1 VLRYRDVPI
10 YSPENRR
17 VNDDH
22 RQESGRPVTNFAWVI
37 DQTSCIGCHACTT
50 ACKSENEVPLGV
62 NRTWVKYV
70 ERGTFPE
77 TRRDIAVLRCNHCAD
92 APCVK
97 VCPTT
102 AMFKRAD
109 GIVDFDTSRC
119 IGCKACIQAC
129 PYDAIY
135 IDPEEHVAEK
145 CNFCAHRVDEG
156 LLPACVVVCPT
167 ESLIFGDIEDPAS
180 RAAQVIASRPTTV
193 RRPEQGTRPQAYYVG
208 ASPAALDPLAPV
220 HGDRYM
226 WADRRTGGAKDYT
239 SALAAMG
246 STGERGRSSLAG
258 THLPVIAGGPAPLG
272 APRGPEIP
280 APPPAPTAGSVPEAV
295 TAGPAAWHGPVDPDL
310 TRPGT
315 RVAYDVFHPRP
326 WGWKVALYL
335 WTKGIGAGAFGLIF
349 LAAALGLAPVDQLT
363 RVVAATIALAGV
375 GLTTVL
381 LVADLKRP
389 ERFLSILYRPQ
400 RRSWLAI
407 GAFILVGY
415 SGLLGL
421 WWLGTLAGIDDG
433 MLTALGW
440 PAFGLAVMTALYS
453 MFLLRQCEARD
464 LWQRPVVGVVL
475 IAQATI
481 LGAAALIPA
490 LLVLDA
496 PAALVD
502 VAAAALLAGG
512 GVNLVALLA
521 GEAFASHPTANAR
534 AAAHL
539 LVRGPFGGAFWIG
552 GVTLGGILPLV
563 VGGAWLAVSVAGAA
577 AAPILLAAGLAAAA
591 GLLWYEL
598 GFITA
603 GQAVPIS

>member
-1 VLRYRDVPI
+1 M
-10 YSPENRR
+10 
-17 VNDDH
+17 
-22 RQESGRPVTNFAWVI
+22 TKFAWVI

-50 ACKSENEVPLGV
+50 ACKAENDVPLGV

-77 TRRDIAVLRCNHCAD
+77 THRDIAVLRCNHCDD
-92 APCVK
+92 APCVE

-102 AMFKRAD
+102 AMFKRPD
-109 GIVDFDTSRC
+109 GIVDFDTDRC

-135 IDPEEHVAEK
+135 IDPNKHVAEK
-145 CNFCAHRVDEG
+145 CNFCSHRVDEG

-180 RAAQVIASRPTTV
+180 RAAQIIASKPTTV
-193 RRPEQGTRPQAYYVG
+193 RRPEQGTRPQAFYVG
-208 ASPAALDPLAPV
+208 ASAAALDPLAPV
-220 HGDRYM
+220 HEDRYM
-226 WADRRTGGAKDYT
+226 WADRLTGGAKDFT
-239 SALAAMG
+239 TGLRRDVPAAG
-246 STGERGRSSLAG
+246 ASPSLRGTMLPVFAG
-258 THLPVIAGGPAPLG
+258 TPAPLG
-272 APRGPEIP
+272 AVRGPGLHTPSPIAEGP
-280 APPPAPTAGSVPEAV
+280 SLSASDMARAV
-295 TAGPAAWHGPVDPDL
+295 AGPGGPVVAAL
-310 TRPGT
+310 ERPGT

-335 WTKGIGAGAFGLIF
+335 WTKGVGAGAFGLIF
-349 LAAALGLAPVDQLT
+349 VAAAFGLAPVDQAHRL
-363 RVVAATIALAGV
+363 IAGFISLVGV
-375 GLTTVL
+375 GLTALL

-400 RRSWLAI
+400 RRSWLTI
-407 GAFILVGY
+407 GAFILIGY

-421 WWLGTLAGIDDG
+421 WWLGTFFDVSDQALAVLGIPT
-433 MLTALGW
+433 L
-440 PAFGLAVMTALYS
+440 GLAVMTALYT

-464 LWQRPVVGVVL
+464 LWQRPVNGVVL

-481 LGAAALIPA
+481 LGAATVMPPLFLIEGYSP
-490 LLVLDA
+490 LLE
-496 PAALVD
+496 

-512 GVNLVALLA
+512 ALNLVALVV
-521 GEAFASHPTANAR
+521 GEVLTDHPTANGR

-539 LVRGPFGGAFWIG
+539 LTRGPFAGSFWLGGVALGGALPVGAVAAWAG
-552 GVTLGGILPLV
+552 LAAVGVAALPLV
-563 VGGAWLAVSVAGAA
+563 VVAGVVAA
-577 AAPILLAAGLAAAA
+577 I

-598 GFITA
+598 GFIAA

>member
-1 VLRYRDVPI
+1 M
-10 YSPENRR
+10 
-17 VNDDH
+17 
-22 RQESGRPVTNFAWVI
+22 TTFAWVI

-70 ERGTFPE
+70 ERGAFPE

-145 CNFCAHRVDEG
+145 CNFCSHRVDRG

-167 ESLIFGDIEDPAS
+167 ESLVFGDIENPAS
-180 RAAQVIASRPTTV
+180 RAAQILASRPTTV
-193 RRPEQGTRPQAYYVG
+193 RRPEQGTRPQAFYVG
-208 ASPAALDPLAPV
+208 ASAVALDPLAPA

-239 SALAAMG
+239 AELAASQAGGG
-246 STGERGRSSLAG
+246 SGRTPSVGRSLVG
-258 THLPVIAGGPAPLG
+258 TALPVVTGAPAALG
-272 APRGPEIP
+272 APRGPGISPTLPGPDPLMAAGTGAAPVPVDAAAP
-280 APPPAPTAGSVPEAV
+280 AP
-295 TAGPAAWHGPVDPDL
+295 WQGPVDPDL
-310 TRPGT
+310 VRPGT

-349 LAAALGLAPVDQLT
+349 LAAALGLAPVDQIT

-375 GLTTVL
+375 GLTTLL

-421 WWLGTLAGIDDG
+421 WWLGTLVGVGEAGVG
-433 MLTALGW
+433 EAALTALGW
-440 PAFGLAVMTALYS
+440 PAFGLAVMTAVYS

-475 IAQATI
+475 VAQATI
-481 LGAAALIPA
+481 LGAASVIPA

-512 GVNLVALLA
+512 GLNLAALLA
-521 GEAFASHPTANAR
+521 GEAFADHPTANAR
-534 AAAHL
+534 AAAQL
-539 LVRGPFGGAFWIG
+539 LVRGPFAGAFWLG
-552 GVTLGGILPLV
+552 GVTLGGILPVLA
-563 VGGAWLAVSVAGAA
+563 GIAWLAAAAAGAA
-577 AAPILLAAGLAAAA
+577 AAPILLATGLAAAL

>member
-1 VLRYRDVPI
+1 
-10 YSPENRR
+10 
-17 VNDDH
+17 
-22 RQESGRPVTNFAWVI
+22 VTNFAWVI

-50 ACKSENEVPLGV
+50 ACKSENQVPLGV

-92 APCVK
+92 APCVA

-145 CNFCAHRVDEG
+145 CNFCSHRVDVG

-167 ESLIFGDIEDPAS
+167 ESLIFGDIENPAS
-180 RAAQVIASRPTTV
+180 RAAQVLASRPTTV

-226 WADRRTGGAKDYT
+226 WADRRRGGAKDYT
-239 SALAAMG
+239 AELVATSPTAA
-246 STGERGRSSLAG
+246 SSRSSLAG
-258 THLPVIAGGPAPLG
+258 THLPVIDGGPAPLG
-272 APRGPEIP
+272 ALRGPGIA
-280 APPPAPTAGSVPEAV
+280 APPMAAASSAASEAGAA
-295 TAGPAAWHGPVDPDL
+295 AGAAAWHGPVEPDL

-326 WGWKVALYL
+326 WGWRVALYL
-335 WTKGIGAGAFGLIF
+335 WTKGVGAGAFGLIF

-375 GLTTVL
+375 GLTTLL

-421 WWLGTLAGIDDG
+421 WWLGTLLGMDDG
-433 MLTALGW
+433 LLTALGW
-440 PAFGLAVMTALYS
+440 PAFGLAVMTALYT

-502 VAAAALLAGG
+502 VAAAALFGG
-512 GVNLVALLA
+512 GALNLVALVA
-521 GEAFASHPTANAR
+521 GEAFADHPTANAR

-539 LVRGPFGGAFWIG
+539 LVRGPFGGAFWVG
-552 GVTLGGILPLV
+552 GVTLGGILPIV
-563 VGGAWLAVSVAGAA
+563 AGGAWVGLAVAGTA
-577 AAPILLAAGLAAAA
+577 AAPLLVAAGTAAAL

>member
-1 VLRYRDVPI
+1 M
-10 YSPENRR
+10 
-17 VNDDH
+17 
-22 RQESGRPVTNFAWVI
+22 TKFAWVI

-50 ACKSENEVPLGV
+50 ACKAENDVPLGV

-77 TRRDIAVLRCNHCAD
+77 THRDIAVLRCNHCDD
-92 APCVK
+92 APCVE

-102 AMFKRAD
+102 AMFKRPD
-109 GIVDFDTSRC
+109 GIVDFDTDRC

-135 IDPEEHVAEK
+135 IDPEKHVAEK
-145 CNFCAHRVDEG
+145 CNFCSHRVDEG

-180 RAAQVIASRPTTV
+180 RAAQILATKPTTV
-193 RRPEQGTRPQAYYVG
+193 RRPEQGTRPQAFYVG
-208 ASPAALDPLAPV
+208 ASAAVLDPLAPA
-220 HGDRYM
+220 HEDRYM
-226 WADRRTGGAKDYT
+226 WADRLTGGAKDFT
-239 SALAAMG
+239 RQLGAPTRGAGSAPSL
-246 STGERGRSSLAG
+246 RG
-258 THLPVIAGGPAPLG
+258 TPLPVLTGGPAALG
-272 APRGPEIP
+272 AVRGPGIGTPSPITEGP
-280 APPPAPTAGSVPEAV
+280 SLSAADMARVV
-295 TAGPAAWHGPVDPDL
+295 AGPSGSL
-310 TRPGT
+310 TASLSRPGT

-335 WTKGIGAGAFGLIF
+335 WTKGVGAGAFGLVF
-349 LAAALGLAPVDQLT
+349 VAAVLGLAPVDQAQRL
-363 RVVAATIALAGV
+363 IAGFISLAGV
-375 GLTTVL
+375 GLTALL

-407 GAFILVGY
+407 GAFILIGY

-421 WWLGTLAGIDDG
+421 WWLGTFLAVPDWALTLLGIPT
-433 MLTALGW
+433 L
-440 PAFGLAVMTALYS
+440 GLAVMSALYT

-464 LWQRPVVGVVL
+464 LWQRPATGVVL

-481 LGAAALIPA
+481 LGAATVMPPLFLIEGVSP
-490 LLVLDA
+490 LLEI
-496 PAALVD
+496 
-502 VAAAALLAGG
+502 AAAALLVGG
-512 GVNLVALLA
+512 ALNLGALLVGEVIA
-521 GEAFASHPTANAR
+521 GHPTANGR

-539 LVRGPFGGAFWIG
+539 LVRGPFAASFWLGGVGLGGAVPVVAVAAWAG
-552 GVTLGGILPLV
+552 LGAVGIAVLPLV
-563 VGGAWLAVSVAGAA
+563 VAAGIAA
-577 AAPILLAAGLAAAA
+577 AV

-598 GFITA
+598 GFIAA

>member
-1 VLRYRDVPI
+1 M
-10 YSPENRR
+10 
-17 VNDDH
+17 
-22 RQESGRPVTNFAWVI
+22 TNFAWVI

-62 NRTWVKYV
+62 NRTWVKYI

-77 TRRDIAVLRCNHCAD
+77 THRDIAVLRCNHCAEP
-92 APCVK
+92 PCVE

-145 CNFCAHRVDEG
+145 CNFCSHRVDEG

-180 RAAQVIASRPTTV
+180 RAAQILASRETSV
-193 RRPEQGTRPQAYYVG
+193 RRPEQGTRPQAFYVG
-208 ASPAALDPLAPV
+208 AAAVALDPLAPV
-220 HGDRYM
+220 HGDSYL

-239 SALAAMG
+239 AELA
-246 STGERGRSSLAG
+246 RAG
-258 THLPVIAGGPAPLG
+258 APARAAASVVGTVLPVVGAVQPAVDAGPPPLG
-272 APRGPEIP
+272 ALRGPGIP
-280 APPPAPTAGSVPEAV
+280 GTPLVAARAGARAAAHAAALGAAP
-295 TAGPAAWHGPVDPDL
+295 AGPAAWHGPADPET

-326 WGWKVALYL
+326 WGWRVALYL

-349 LAAALGLAPVDQLT
+349 LAAALGLAPVDQTT
-363 RVVAATIALAGV
+363 RLVGATIALVGV
-375 GLTTVL
+375 GLTALL

-407 GAFILVGY
+407 GAFILIGY
-415 SGLLGL
+415 SGFLGL
-421 WWLGTLAGIDDG
+421 WWLGTLAGVDDVV
-433 MLTALGW
+433 LTALGW
-440 PAFGLAVMTALYS
+440 PAFALAVMTALYT

-464 LWQRPVVGVVL
+464 LWQRPVVGPVL
-475 IAQATI
+475 VAQATI
-481 LGAAALIPA
+481 LGAAALLPA
-490 LLVLDA
+490 LEVLDA

-502 VAAAALLAGG
+502 LAAAALVVGG
-512 GVNLVALLA
+512 ALNLVALLY
-521 GEAFASHPTANAR
+521 EAVADHPTANGR

-539 LVRGPFGGAFWIG
+539 LVRGPFAAPFWIG
-552 GVTLGGILPLV
+552 GVVLGGGLPLV
-563 VGGAWLAVSVAGAA
+563 AGGAWLGLTVAGAA
-577 AAPILLAAGLAAAA
+577 AAPMLVAAGLAAAA

>member
-1 VLRYRDVPI
+1 MT
-10 YSPENRR
+10 S
-17 VNDDH
+17 
-22 RQESGRPVTNFAWVI
+22 FAWVI
-37 DQTSCIGCHACTT
+37 DQNSCIGCHACTT
-50 ACKSENEVPLGV
+50 ACKAENDVPLGV

-70 ERGTFPE
+70 ESGTFPE
-77 TRRDIAVLRCNHCAD
+77 TRRDIAVMRCNHCEEP
-92 APCVK
+92 PCVE

-102 AMFKRAD
+102 AMFKRPD

-145 CNFCAHRVDEG
+145 CNFCSHRVDQG

-167 ESLIFGDIEDPAS
+167 ESLIFGDIENPAS
-180 RAAQVIASRPTTV
+180 RASQILASKVTTV
-193 RRPEQGTRPQAYYVG
+193 RRPEQGTRPQAFYVG
-208 ASPAALDPLAPV
+208 ASPVALDPLAAT
-220 HGDRYM
+220 HEDRYM
-226 WADRRTGGAKDYT
+226 WSDRQTGGAKDFT
-239 SALAAMG
+239 ANLGPDVAAAARSTVAATAAARPSLRGTQLTVLASPSPRLASAPAPALGAMRGPGIGALAPATAG
-246 STGERGRSSLAG
+246 QERRPAG
-258 THLPVIAGGPAPLG
+258 AWTLDDHGIMASPAAIAG
-272 APRGPEIP
+272 PER
-280 APPPAPTAGSVPEAV
+280 
-295 TAGPAAWHGPVDPDL
+295 PAA
-310 TRPGT
+310 

-349 LAAALGLAPVDQLT
+349 VAVGLGLAPVDQLT
-363 RVVAATIALAGV
+363 RLVAAFISLAGV

-407 GAFILVGY
+407 GAFILIGY

-421 WWLGTLAGIDDG
+421 WWLGTLLGVDEGA
-433 MLTALGW
+433 LTLLGW
-440 PAFGLAVMTALYS
+440 PTLVLAVSSALYT

-464 LWQRPVVGVVL
+464 LWQRPITGVVL

-481 LGAAALIPA
+481 LGAAALLPVLVVLGAEGSLMSVAAGA
-490 LLVLDA
+490 LLL
-496 PAALVD
+496 
-502 VAAAALLAGG
+502 GG
-512 GVNLVALLA
+512 GLNLVALVF
-521 GEAFASHPTANAR
+521 GEAMASHPTANGR

-539 LVRGPFGGAFWIG
+539 LTAGPFAGPFWIG
-552 GVTLGGILPLV
+552 GVVLGGVVPVLV
-563 VGGAWLAVSVAGAA
+563 VISWFVASAAGSPAGVGLVLAGAS
-577 AAPILLAAGLAAAA
+577 AAA

-598 GFITA
+598 GFIAA

>member
-1 VLRYRDVPI
+1 M
-10 YSPENRR
+10 
-17 VNDDH
+17 
-22 RQESGRPVTNFAWVI
+22 TNFAWVI

-62 NRTWVKYV
+62 NRTWVKYI
-70 ERGTFPE
+70 ERGAFPE
-77 TRRDIAVLRCNHCAD
+77 TRRDVAVLRCNHCAEP
-92 APCVK
+92 PCVE

-135 IDPEEHVAEK
+135 IDPAEHVAEK
-145 CNFCAHRVDEG
+145 CNFCSHRVDQG

-167 ESLIFGDIEDPAS
+167 ESLIFGDLQDPAS
-180 RAAQVIASRPTTV
+180 RAAQIIATRPTTV
-193 RRPEQGTRPQAYYVG
+193 RRPEQGTRPQAFYVG
-208 ASPAALDPLAPV
+208 ASAVALDPLAPV

-239 SALAAMG
+239 AELAPGGGASGAGPSAGASG
-246 STGERGRSSLAG
+246 GG
-258 THLPVIAGGPAPLG
+258 TSRVGTLLPVMSGGPASLG
-272 APRGPEIP
+272 ALRGPEIQ
-280 APPPAPTAGSVPEAV
+280 PPTMAAASAALGHAGDRP
-295 TAGPAAWHGPVDPDL
+295 AWHGPVDPEA

-326 WGWKVALYL
+326 WGWKVAFYL

-349 LAAALGLAPVDQLT
+349 LAAALGFAPVDQLT
-363 RVVAATIALAGV
+363 RVVAASISLAGV
-375 GLTTVL
+375 GLTALL

-415 SGLLGL
+415 TGLLGL
-421 WWLGTLAGIDDG
+421 WWLGTLLSMDDAA
-433 MLTALGW
+433 LTALGW
-440 PAFGLAVMTALYS
+440 PAFALAVMTALYT

-464 LWQRPVVGVVL
+464 LWQGPVVGVVL

-490 LLVLDA
+490 LLFLGA

-502 VAAAALLAGG
+502 VAAAALFGG
-512 GVNLVALLA
+512 GGLNLVALLV
-521 GEAFASHPTANAR
+521 GEAFANHPTANAR

-539 LVRGPFGGAFWIG
+539 LVRGPFAAAFWIG
-552 GVTLGGILPLV
+552 GVLLGSGLPLV
-563 VGGAWLAVSVAGAA
+563 VGGAWLVLTVAGAT
-577 AAPILLAAGLAAAA
+577 AAPMLLAAGLTAAA

>member
-1 VLRYRDVPI
+1 
-10 YSPENRR
+10 
-17 VNDDH
+17 
-22 RQESGRPVTNFAWVI
+22 VTTFAWVI

-50 ACKSENEVPLGV
+50 ACKAENDVPLGV

-77 TRRDIAVLRCNHCAD
+77 TRRDIAVLRCNHCEEP
-92 APCVK
+92 PCVE
-97 VCPTT
+97 VCPTS
-102 AMFKRAD
+102 AMFKRPD
-109 GIVDFDTSRC
+109 GIVDFRTDRC

-145 CNFCAHRVDEG
+145 CNFCSHRVDQG

-167 ESLIFGDIEDPAS
+167 ESLIFGDIANPAS
-180 RAAQVIASRPTTV
+180 RAAQVIASKPTTV

-208 ASPAALDPLAPV
+208 ASPTALDPLAAV
-220 HGDRYM
+220 HEDRYM
-226 WADRRTGGAKDYT
+226 WADRRTGGAKDFT
-239 SALAAMG
+239 ATLSAAAPAG
-246 STGERGRSSLAG
+246 SMAVGSGAAPPSLRG
-258 THLPVIAGGPAPLG
+258 TMLPVLTGVPAPLG
-272 APRGPEIP
+272 AVRGPGSGAAAAVVQIP
-280 APPPAPTAGSVPEAV
+280 LSSQ
-295 TAGPAAWHGPVDPDL
+295 PAAPMAL
-310 TRPGT
+310 AAEAARPGA
-315 RVAYDVFHPRP
+315 RVAFDVFHPRP

-349 LAAALGLAPVDQLT
+349 IAAALGLAPVDQAT
-363 RVVAATIALAGV
+363 RLVAAFISLAGV
-375 GLTTVL
+375 GVTTIL

-389 ERFLSILYRPQ
+389 ERFLTILYRAQ

-421 WWLGTLAGIDDG
+421 WWLGTLVAFDDG
-433 MLTALGW
+433 ILTILGW
-440 PAFGLAVMTALYS
+440 PTLVLAAGTALYT

-464 LWQRPVVGVVL
+464 LWQRPVTGVVL

-481 LGAAALIPA
+481 LGSATVLPA
-490 LLVLDA
+490 LAILGA
-496 PAALVD
+496 PDALVT
-502 VAAAALLAGG
+502 VAAGALLAGG
-512 GVNLVALLA
+512 ALNVAALVL
-521 GEAFASHPTANAR
+521 GEALASHPTANGR

-539 LVRGPFGGAFWIG
+539 LTRGPFATAFWGG
-552 GVTLGGILPLV
+552 GVILGGLLPV
-563 VGGAWLAVSVAGAA
+563 VVAAIWLAAPALGAA
-577 AAPILLAAGLAAAA
+577 ALPMLVAGGVGAAV

-598 GFITA
+598 GFIAA

>member
-1 VLRYRDVPI
+1 
-10 YSPENRR
+10 
-17 VNDDH
+17 
-22 RQESGRPVTNFAWVI
+22 
-37 DQTSCIGCHACTT
+37 
-50 ACKSENEVPLGV
+50 
-62 NRTWVKYV
+62 V
-70 ERGTFPE
+70 E
-77 TRRDIAVLRCNHCAD
+77 
-92 APCVK
+92 
-97 VCPTT
+97 
-102 AMFKRAD
+102 
-109 GIVDFDTSRC
+109 
-119 IGCKACIQAC
+119 
-129 PYDAIY
+129 
-135 IDPEEHVAEK
+135 
-145 CNFCAHRVDEG
+145 
-156 LLPACVVVCPT
+156 
-167 ESLIFGDIEDPAS
+167 
-180 RAAQVIASRPTTV
+180 
-193 RRPEQGTRPQAYYVG
+193 
-208 ASPAALDPLAPV
+208 
-220 HGDRYM
+220 
-226 WADRRTGGAKDYT
+226 
-239 SALAAMG
+239 
-246 STGERGRSSLAG
+246 
-258 THLPVIAGGPAPLG
+258 
-272 APRGPEIP
+272 
-280 APPPAPTAGSVPEAV
+280 
-295 TAGPAAWHGPVDPDL
+295 PDL
-310 TRPGT
+310 ARPGT

-375 GLTTVL
+375 GLTTLL

-389 ERFLSILYRPQ
+389 ERFLSILDRPQ

-421 WWLGTLAGIDDG
+421 WWLGTLLGMDDG
-433 MLTALGW
+433 VLTALGW
-440 PAFGLAVMTALYS
+440 PAFGLAVMTALYT

-502 VAAAALLAGG
+502 VAAAALFGG
-512 GVNLVALLA
+512 GALNLVALVA
-521 GEAFASHPTANAR
+521 GEAFADHPTANAR

-539 LVRGPFGGAFWIG
+539 LVRGPFGGAFWVG
-552 GVTLGGILPLV
+552 GVTLGGILPIV
-563 VGGAWLAVSVAGAA
+563 AGGAWVGLAVAGTA
-577 AAPILLAAGLAAAA
+577 AAPLLVAAGTAAAL

>member
-1 VLRYRDVPI
+1 
-10 YSPENRR
+10 
-17 VNDDH
+17 
-22 RQESGRPVTNFAWVI
+22 
-37 DQTSCIGCHACTT
+37 
-50 ACKSENEVPLGV
+50 
-62 NRTWVKYV
+62 
-70 ERGTFPE
+70 
-77 TRRDIAVLRCNHCAD
+77 
-92 APCVK
+92 
-97 VCPTT
+97 
-102 AMFKRAD
+102 
-109 GIVDFDTSRC
+109 
-119 IGCKACIQAC
+119 
-129 PYDAIY
+129 
-135 IDPEEHVAEK
+135 
-145 CNFCAHRVDEG
+145 
-156 LLPACVVVCPT
+156 VVCPT

-180 RAAQVIASRPTTV
+180 RAAQIIASRPTTV

-208 ASPAALDPLAPV
+208 ASPVALDPLAPA

-239 SALAAMG
+239 SELVVTGGPAVPG
-246 STGERGRSSLAG
+246 SGRSTVAG
-258 THLPVIAGGPAPLG
+258 TLLPVISGGPAPLG
-272 APRGPEIP
+272 APRGPGIA
-280 APPPAPTAGSVPEAV
+280 APPLAAAPAAV
-295 TAGPAAWHGPVDPDL
+295 ADEAGPATWYGPVDPEL

-349 LAAALGLAPVDQLT
+349 LAAALGVAPVDQLT
-363 RVVAATIALAGV
+363 RVVAATIAWRASA
-375 GLTTVL
+375 TTLL

-421 WWLGTLAGIDDG
+421 WWLGTLLGMDDG
-433 MLTALGW
+433 VLTALGW
-440 PAFGLAVMTALYS
+440 PAFGLAVMTALYT

-481 LGAAALIPA
+481 LGAATLIPA

-512 GVNLVALLA
+512 AVNLVALLL
-521 GEAFASHPTANAR
+521 GEAFASHPTATR
-534 AAAHL
+534 
-539 LVRGPFGGAFWIG
+539 GGAPARSRALRG
-552 GVTLGGILPLV
+552 RLLDRGRDPRRDPARRR
-563 VGGAWLAVSVAGAA
+563 GGAWVGLAVAGAA
-577 AAPILLAAGLAAAA
+577 AAPILLAAGLAAAV

>member
-1 VLRYRDVPI
+1 
-10 YSPENRR
+10 
-17 VNDDH
+17 
-22 RQESGRPVTNFAWVI
+22 VTNFAWVI

-145 CNFCAHRVDEG
+145 CNFCSHRVDKG

-167 ESLIFGDIEDPAS
+167 ESLIFGDIENPAS
-180 RAAQVIASRPTTV
+180 RAAQIIASRPTTV

-208 ASPAALDPLAPV
+208 ASPVALDPLAPA

-226 WADRRTGGAKDYT
+226 WADRQTGGAKDHT
-239 SALAAMG
+239 SELAALG
-246 STGERGRSSLAG
+246 PTRESGRSSLAG
-258 THLPVIAGGPAPLG
+258 TLLPVISGGPAALG
-272 APRGPEIP
+272 APRGPGIA
-280 APPPAPTAGSVPEAV
+280 APPMAAASGV
-295 TAGPAAWHGPVDPDL
+295 TPDEAGPAAWYGPVDPEL

-349 LAAALGLAPVDQLT
+349 LTVALGLAPVDQLT

-421 WWLGTLAGIDDG
+421 WWLGTLVGMDDG
-433 MLTALGW
+433 VLTALGW
-440 PAFGLAVMTALYS
+440 PAFGLAVMTALYT

-475 IAQATI
+475 IAQSTI
-481 LGAAALIPA
+481 LGAATLIPA

-496 PAALVD
+496 PAALVE
-502 VAAAALLAGG
+502 VAAAALFGG
-512 GVNLVALLA
+512 GALNLVALLT
-521 GEAFASHPTANAR
+521 GEAFAEHPTANAR

-552 GVTLGGILPLV
+552 GVTLGGILPV
-563 VGGAWLAVSVAGAA
+563 VAGGAWVGLAVAGAA
-577 AAPILLAAGLAAAA
+577 AAPILLAAGVAAAV

>member
-1 VLRYRDVPI
+1 
-10 YSPENRR
+10 
-17 VNDDH
+17 
-22 RQESGRPVTNFAWVI
+22 
-37 DQTSCIGCHACTT
+37 
-50 ACKSENEVPLGV
+50 
-62 NRTWVKYV
+62 
-70 ERGTFPE
+70 
-77 TRRDIAVLRCNHCAD
+77 
-92 APCVK
+92 
-97 VCPTT
+97 
-102 AMFKRAD
+102 MFKRAD

-145 CNFCAHRVDEG
+145 CNFCAHRVDVG

-193 RRPEQGTRPQAYYVG
+193 RRPEQGTQPQAYYVG

-220 HGDRYM
+220 HGERYM

-239 SALAAMG
+239 SALAA
-246 STGERGRSSLAG
+246 TGPAGEGGRSSLAG
-258 THLPVIAGGPAPLG
+258 TFLPVINGGPAPLG
-272 APRGPEIP
+272 ALRGPGIP
-280 APPPAPTAGSVPEAV
+280 APPLPAVSGPLPAVSGPLPAVSGPVPA
-295 TAGPAAWHGPVDPDL
+295 AADRPAAWQGPVDPDML
-310 TRPGT
+310 RPGT

-335 WTKGIGAGAFGLIF
+335 WTKGIGAGSFGLVF
-349 LAAALGLAPVDQLT
+349 LAVALGLAPVDQLT
-363 RVVAATIALAGV
+363 RIVAATIALAGV
-375 GLTTVL
+375 GLTALL

-421 WWLGTLAGIDDG
+421 WWLGTLLGMDDG
-433 MLTALGW
+433 VLTALGW
-440 PAFGLAVMTALYS
+440 PAFGLAVMTALYT

-481 LGAAALIPA
+481 LGAATLIPA

-502 VAAAALLAGG
+502 VAAAALFGG
-512 GVNLVALLA
+512 GAVNLVALVV
-521 GEAFASHPTANAR
+521 GEAFASHPTANSR
-534 AAAHL
+534 AASYL

-552 GVTLGGILPLV
+552 GVTLGGILPVV
-563 VGGAWLAVSVAGAA
+563 VGGAWVGLAVAGAA
-577 AAPILLAAGLAAAA
+577 AAPILLAAGVAAAL

>member
-1 VLRYRDVPI
+1 MT
-10 YSPENRR
+10 S
-17 VNDDH
+17 
-22 RQESGRPVTNFAWVI
+22 FAWVI

-50 ACKSENEVPLGV
+50 ACKAENDVPLGV

-70 ERGTFPE
+70 ERGTFPD
-77 TRRDIAVLRCNHCAD
+77 TRRDIAVLRCNHCAEP
-92 APCVK
+92 PCVE

-102 AMFKRAD
+102 AMFKRPD

-129 PYDAIY
+129 PYDSIY

-145 CNFCAHRVDEG
+145 CNFCSHRVDQG

-167 ESLIFGDIEDPAS
+167 ESLVFGDIEDPAS
-180 RAAQVIASRPTTV
+180 RAAQIIASKRTTV
-193 RRPEQGTRPQAYYVG
+193 RRPEQGTQPQAFYVG
-208 ASPAALDPLAPV
+208 ASATALDPLAPV
-220 HGDRYM
+220 HEDRYM

-239 SALAAMG
+239 TMLGPGVRAEPGAVGGAAVGAGVSVG
-246 STGERGRSSLAG
+246 SRVAVGVAGRSSLRG
-258 THLPVIAGGPAPLG
+258 TALPVLTGGAAALGAVRGPGIRTPSPVAEGPLLTTAALIALQNVPAGAIAGP
-272 APRGPEIP
+272 PR
-280 APPPAPTAGSVPEAV
+280 
-295 TAGPAAWHGPVDPDL
+295 PDA
-310 TRPGT
+310 

-349 LAAALGLAPVDQLT
+349 VAATLGLAEVDQLT
-363 RVVAATIALAGV
+363 RLVAGFISLVGV
-375 GLTTVL
+375 GLTALL

-407 GAFILVGY
+407 GAFILIGY

-421 WWLGTLAGIDDG
+421 WWLGTLFNVEAAL
-433 MLTALGW
+433 LTALGV
-440 PAFGLAVMTALYS
+440 PTLGLAVMTALYT

-464 LWQRPVVGVVL
+464 LWQRPVTGVVL
-475 IAQATI
+475 IAQATL
-481 LGAAALIPA
+481 LGAATVLPA
-490 LLVLDA
+490 LAVLGAPDALVTVAAGTMLA
-496 PAALVD
+496 GGVVNLAALVLGE
-502 VAAAALLAGG
+502 ALAG
-512 GVNLVALLA
+512 
-521 GEAFASHPTANAR
+521 HPTANGR

-539 LVRGPFGGAFWIG
+539 LVRGPFAGAFWVG
-552 GVTLGGILPLV
+552 GVVLGGVMPVAAVIVWAGLSALGVAALPVLV
-563 VGGAWLAVSVAGAA
+563 VVGAS
-577 AAPILLAAGLAAAA
+577 AAA

-598 GFITA
+598 GFIAA

>member
-1 VLRYRDVPI
+1 M
-10 YSPENRR
+10 
-17 VNDDH
+17 
-22 RQESGRPVTNFAWVI
+22 TNFAWVI

-50 ACKSENEVPLGV
+50 ACKSENDVPLGV

-77 TRRDIAVLRCNHCAD
+77 SRRDIAVLRCNHCD
-92 APCVK
+92 EPPCVE

-102 AMFKRAD
+102 AMFKRPD

-135 IDPEEHVAEK
+135 IDPEQHVAEK
-145 CNFCAHRVDEG
+145 CNFCSHRVDEG

-180 RAAQVIASRPTTV
+180 RAAQIIASRPTTV

-208 ASPAALDPLAPV
+208 ASDVALDPLAPV
-220 HGDRYM
+220 HEVRYM
-226 WADRRTGGAKDYT
+226 WSDRRTGGAKDYT
-239 SALAAMG
+239 KDRADGGHGPAVQ
-246 STGERGRSSLAG
+246 TRPSLAG
-258 THLPVIAGGPAPLG
+258 TPLPVLAMAPALG
-272 APRGPEIP
+272 SPRGPGIAGSPGIAGPMVAIGAGSAAAVP
-280 APPPAPTAGSVPEAV
+280 ARALALPTASPAPARAIELADPPPA
-295 TAGPAAWHGPVDPDL
+295 
-310 TRPGT
+310 RPGT

-335 WTKGIGAGAFGLIF
+335 WTKGIGAGAFGVVF
-349 LAAALGLAPVDQLT
+349 LAATLGLAPVDQLT
-363 RVVAATIALAGV
+363 RVVVATISLAGV
-375 GLTTVL
+375 GLTALL

-407 GAFILVGY
+407 GAFILTGY

-421 WWLGTLAGIDDG
+421 WWLGTILGVDDRL
-433 MLTALGW
+433 LTILGW
-440 PAFGLAVMTALYS
+440 PAFGLAVMTALYT
-453 MFLLRQCEARD
+453 MFLFRQCEARD
-464 LWQRPVVGVVL
+464 LWQRPVTGVVL
-475 IAQATI
+475 VAQATV
-481 LGAAALIPA
+481 LGAASVIVAGAVLGGAEALT
-490 LLVLDA
+490 
-496 PAALVD
+496 D
-502 VAAAALLAGG
+502 VAAAALLVGSLLNIG
-512 GVNLVALLA
+512 ALLV
-521 GEAFASHPTANAR
+521 GEAFATHPTANGR

-539 LVRGPFGGAFWIG
+539 LVRGPFAAAFWVG
-552 GVTLGGILPLV
+552 GLLFGGFVPAV
-563 VGGAWLAVSVAGAA
+563 VGGMWLFLA
-577 AAPILLAAGLAAAA
+577 AAGLADLPFLVGSGVVAAA

>member
-1 VLRYRDVPI
+1 LRYRDVSI
-10 YSPENRR
+10 YSAENRR
-17 VNDDH
+17 VNDVSS
-22 RQESGRPVTNFAWVI
+22 SGVRPAVTNYAWVI

-70 ERGTFPE
+70 ERGSFPE
-77 TRRDIAVLRCNHCAD
+77 TRRDVAVLRCNHCAD

-135 IDPEEHVAEK
+135 IDPEEHVAGK
-145 CNFCAHRVDEG
+145 CNFCAHRVDKG

-167 ESLIFGDIEDPAS
+167 ESLIFGDLENPAS
-180 RAAQVIASRPTTV
+180 RAAQVIATRPTTV

-208 ASPAALDPLAPV
+208 ASPVALDPLAPV

-226 WADRRTGGAKDYT
+226 WADRRTGGDKDYT
-239 SALAAMG
+239 MVLAAMG
-246 STGERGRSSLAG
+246 PTEESGRSPLAG
-258 THLPVIAGGPAPLG
+258 TRLPVVDREPAPLG
-272 APRGPEIP
+272 ASRGPGIP
-280 APPPAPTAGSVPEAV
+280 APPLAPAAGSAPAADA
-295 TAGPAAWHGPVDPDL
+295 AGPAAWHGPVDPEL

-349 LAAALGLAPVDQLT
+349 IAATLGLAPVDQLT

-375 GLTTVL
+375 GLTALL

-400 RRSWLAI
+400 PRSWLTI

-421 WWLGTLAGIDDG
+421 WWLGTIVGLDDAV
-433 MLTALGW
+433 LSVLGW
-440 PAFGLAVMTALYS
+440 PAFALAVLTALYT

-496 PAALVD
+496 PDELVD
-502 VAAAALLAGG
+502 LAAATLLAGG
-512 GVNLVALLA
+512 ALNLAALLA

-539 LVRGPFGGAFWIG
+539 LVRGPFAGAFWIG
-552 GVTLGGILPLV
+552 GVTLGGIVPLL
-563 VGGAWLAVSVAGAA
+563 VGGAWLGVSVAGAA
-577 AAPILLAAGLAAAA
+577 AAPILAAAALATAA